1 VISTRLLHFH
11 WLRRA
16 RERANGR
23 DRKSRPRAVLIW
35 RFHRIR
41 PVPIPIREEYPA
53 DILNPHP
60 VPPLYHQVSTFFLN
74 QERPAMKMRPGTQT
88 GFLLCGKEWIDGV
101 PLEVRSP
108 WDQGIVGVVS
118 TATRAD
124 ARQAVNHAVASMRRA
139 RALPRWKRREILEDV
154 AAALIEQK
162 ERFAKLIVAEAGKPL
177 RLARAE
183 VDRAVL
189 TFKTAAE
196 EAARLGGESLPL
208 DLTEGNEGRWG
219 LVQRFPVGPV
229 LAITPFNFP
238 LNLVAHKLA
247 PAIAA
252 GCPILLKPAPQTPFT
267 GLALGEVILKAGW
280 PAEALAVLPLSNADT
295 AWLAE
300 KEDRIKLVTF
310 TGSAK
315 VGWELKAHSGRK
327 RVLLELGGNAA
338 LIIHGDWHD
347 LDEAALRTAHA
358 AFGYAGQSCISV
370 QRVFVERKIFQ
381 TFLWKLVEITAT
393 LVSGNPSEEGTD
405 VGPLIRLT
413 EAERVENWIKEAVEG
428 GAKLIAG
435 GERQGAMVTPA
446 ILTATKPGMKI
457 RDEEAFGP
465 VVLVEP
471 YDDFEQALADVNHSR
486 YGLQAGLLTRDAG
499 RILTAYRELE
509 VGALIVGDTPAWRLD
524 PMPYGGVK
532 DSGLGREGI
541 RSAIEEMTEPRMLVM
556 SGLS

>member
-1 VISTRLLHFH
+1 
-11 WLRRA
+11 
-16 RERANGR
+16 
-23 DRKSRPRAVLIW
+23 
-35 RFHRIR
+35 
-41 PVPIPIREEYPA
+41 
-53 DILNPHP
+53 
-60 VPPLYHQVSTFFLN
+60 
-74 QERPAMKMRPGTQT
+74 MKMRPGTQT
-88 GFLLCGKEWIDGV
+88 GFLLCGKEWIDGEAI
-101 PLEVRSP
+101 EVRSP
-108 WDQGIVGVVS
+108 WDQGLVGRVTV
-118 TATRAD
+118 ATRAD
-124 ARQAVNHAVASMRRA
+124 ARQAVSHAVASLRRT

-162 ERFAKLIVAEAGKPL
+162 ERFAQLMVAEAGKPVSM
-177 RLARAE
+177 ARAE
-183 VDRAVL
+183 VDRAVV
-189 TFKTAAE
+189 TFKTGAE
-196 EAARLGGESLPL
+196 EAARFGGESLPL

-247 PAIAA
+247 PAMAA
-252 GCPILLKPAPQTPFT
+252 GCPVLLKPAPQTPFT
-267 GLALGEVILKAGW
+267 ALALGEVILKAGW

-300 KEDRIKLVTF
+300 KEDRIKLVSF

-370 QRVFVERKIFQ
+370 QRIFVERRVFQ
-381 TFLWKLVEITAT
+381 TFLWKLVEVTAKM
-393 LVSGNPSEEGTD
+393 VSGNPSDEATE
-405 VGPLIRLT
+405 VGPMIRPT
-413 EAERVENWIKEAVEG
+413 EAERIDKWIKEAVEG
-428 GAKLIAG
+428 GAKLVAG
-435 GERQGAMVTPA
+435 GERQNSLITPA
-446 ILTATKPGMKI
+446 ILTGTQPGMKI

-465 VVLVEP
+465 VVVIEP
-471 YDDFEQALADVNHSR
+471 YEDFEQALAEVNHSR

-509 VGALIVGDTPAWRLD
+509 VGALIVGDSPAWRLD

-541 RSAIEEMTEPRMLVM
+541 RSAIAEMTEPRMLVM